1 MSSEREKLIRRIRGL
16 VSQVN
21 DQHEAEVREFLCSFK
36 TESGLQALMGVWSM
50 LATRATSATGLER
63 VAANLAVLEFGQQLE
78 RIFSELGGQSDGEQ
92 IPLD

>member
-1 MSSEREKLIRRIRGL
+1 L

-21 DQHEAEVREFLCSFK
+21 DQHEAEVREFLSSFK

-50 LATRATSATGLER
+50 LASRATSASGLER

-78 RIFSELGGQSDGEQ
+78 RIFSEIGGSGEQ
-92 IPLD
+92 EAV